1 MNTKI
6 TVNIDARKPSTI
18 LRLRW
23 KDSTGKRSLSL
34 GLRDTPPN
42 RARAEY
48 VKKHIEDDWSAEI
61 YDQSLFRYKPQITG
75 SNATDISSSE
85 LFKRFTSSK
94 LRAGDISE
102 HTASVRYKS
111 LHNVLKARLDKPV
124 SQIDRK
130 AAETLADYFAAKV
143 SPEVAKHQIT
153 LIKACW
159 SWGEGSYQVNKD
171 VWLNLNGRF
180 KPVPKRDI
188 EPFTVDE
195 VRSIVNGFKHSQKY
209 CHLADFVI
217 CLFVAGARFGEIVAL
232 TWADV
237 KPDYSSIWIGKS
249 ITGKFHNPT
258 TKTGKARNV
267 LLSPSISAMLK
278 TRRAARNPQPGDLVF
293 PELDGKPINND
304 NFLPRWQAILKASN
318 VPYRKPYSTR
328 HTAISHA
335 LENSANPLDV
345 AAQCGHDIKT
355 LFDRYAHAIQK
366 KQVFTEFL

>member
-34 GLRDTPPN
+34 GLKDSLPN
-42 RARAEY
+42 RARAESI
-48 VKKHIEDDWSAEI
+48 KKQIEDDWQAET

-85 LFKRFTSSK
+85 LFARFTKSK

-111 LHNVLKARLDKPV
+111 LQNVLKAKLDKPV
-124 SQIDRK
+124 SEIDRK
-130 AAETLADYFAAKV
+130 AAENLADYFAGKV

-159 SWGEGSYQVNKD
+159 NWAEGSYQVNKD
-171 VWLNLNGRF
+171 VWLNLNKRF
-180 KPVPKRDI
+180 KSVPKRDI
-188 EPFTVDE
+188 EPFTRDE

-217 CLFVAGARFGEIVAL
+217 CLFGTGARFGEIVAL

-237 KPDYSSIWIGKS
+237 KPDYSSIWVGKS
-249 ITGKFHNPT
+249 ITGKFHNST

-267 LLSPSISAMLK
+267 LLSPSVGTMFE
-278 TRRAARNPQPGDLVF
+278 TRRADGNPQPGDLIF
-293 PELDGKPINND
+293 PERDGRSINND
-304 NFLPRWQAILKASN
+304 NFLPRWQSILKNAG
-318 VPYRKPYSTR
+318 VVYRKPYSTR

-335 LENSANPLDV
+335 LENGANPLDV
-345 AAQCGHDIKT
+345 AAQCGHDVKT
-355 LFDRYAHAIQK
+355 LFDRYAHVIQQ